1 MIDWTDVLMNAGIDC
16 PHNKDEFSIKCPFHE
31 DRINSCSINVDKGVW
46 ICFAGC
52 GAGKLKGFLGQ
63 YLNLNTLQLDALLRE
78 KEVDFNID
86 IFDDIMED
94 GDEYLPIV
102 EFPFKTNYVPQWIL
116 DRGFNKEI
124 LMKWGCGSNTYNDL
138 IIPVRDVKSR
148 LVGWIS
154 RRTNAYPKYMYSKGL
169 KKSKLLF
176 GECHL
181 TDNRFVCLTEG
192 PLDTMWLDQQGY
204 GSVALLGAVL
214 SSKQREMLYNIK
226 TNEFVLCLDNDSVG
240 QKAINKIFKELSQS
254 YVVSYIELPHGYKD
268 VQDIKD
274 KNVLCDIIENRLYW

>member
-94 GDEYLPIV
+94 EDGYLPIV

-176 GECHL
+176 GACHL
-181 TDNRFVCLTEG
+181 DKHPFVCITEG
-192 PLDTMWLDQQGY
+192 SLDAMWLDQHGF
-204 GSVALLGAVL
+204 GSVALLGATM
-214 SSKQREMLYNIK
+214 SKKQREMLYNIP
-226 TNEFVLCLDNDSVG
+226 TQEFVIC
-240 QKAINKIFKELSQS
+240 
-254 YVVSYIELPHGYKD
+254 
-268 VQDIKD
+268 
-274 KNVLCDIIENRLYW
+274 